1 MLLWRRLPGSV
12 WLMGIL
18 VVLATCVTADAVS
31 RGASASAPEPMFVDF
46 TSSNPIGP
54 GMTLTLTANL
64 PATLRFDDGDG
75 VIQTVDLLG
84 ATLNVTT
91 SSDSLVNN
99 YYKAVTITQLT
110 GNVGSFVVG
119 GVHFDGAQ
127 FSSVEPGKASINY
140 SRGVLMASIRLR
152 ACATGLPATIAT
164 AYTSGQML
172 SPTTMRLFMDGDSV
186 VEPHSVP
193 TLSRMSAVAMTVL
206 LAMAACGIILRR
218 RTVGG

>member
-1 MLLWRRLPGSV
+1 MAFRLRGGTPTASVWTRLVTHAGGESWVRIPTPREMRTKITLRSRHQWTSHSRFMVSERMRCSMLLWRRLPGSV

-140 SRGVLMASIRLR
+140 SRGVLMA
-152 ACATGLPATIAT
+152 
-164 AYTSGQML
+164 
-172 SPTTMRLFMDGDSV
+172 
-186 VEPHSVP
+186 
-193 TLSRMSAVAMTVL
+193 
-206 LAMAACGIILRR
+206 
-218 RTVGG
+218 